1 MANGKKPGDSGRQTA
16 WVEYRKCGGQ
26 GGTRKFI
33 NQTSEKHFRIVVVR
47 VVVAIA
53 IDNGKNSTWRPLI
66 FDNFLP
72 VGWWWPQASAT
83 CHMIWFACTYLRISR
98 IRQVYYW
105 WACHVLAINY
115 ERVKRWSC
123 LLSNVIKL
131 WHYKIYIVHT
141 FHRPIGTL

>member
-1 MANGKKPGDSGRQTA
+1 MANGKKPGDSERQTA
-16 WVEYRKCGGQ
+16 WVEYRKCAGQ

-47 VVVAIA
+47 VAVAIA

-72 VGWWWPQASAT
+72 VDWWWPQASAT